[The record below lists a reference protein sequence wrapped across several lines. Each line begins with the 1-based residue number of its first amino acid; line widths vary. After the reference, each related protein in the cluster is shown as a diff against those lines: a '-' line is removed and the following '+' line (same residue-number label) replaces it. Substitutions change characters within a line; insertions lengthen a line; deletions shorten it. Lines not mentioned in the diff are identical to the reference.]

1 MKMTESES
9 QLRQVELDVILREHD
24 LLGQSGE
31 QISAAEK
38 VEDQVQLAF
47 SLKLII
53 VKQLQVILRRK

>member
-1 MKMTESES
+1 MTESES
-9 QLRQVELDVILREHD
+9 QLRQVELDVILGEHD